1 MSEKEYK
8 AGRRLEN
15 LALNMKRETGASA
28 FHSLIHAALRQ
39 AESDNLSIL
48 ARMFPKIR
56 QESKMF
62 RDSAK
67 YDQMDLD
74 LVTIAKLAARYRQML
89 GIGIKLYEI
98 SSEIASATGGDVDD
112 VHAVLSKHY
121 NEIVLR
127 NGEV

>member
-1 MSEKEYK
+1 
-8 AGRRLEN
+8 
-15 LALNMKRETGASA
+15 MKRETGASA